1 MDREVPLLQP
11 TGPGSGPTVYYRG
24 LHLYSSRRPE
34 AAPDRLVAETPLLP
48 ETLIL
53 IPSLGLG
60 YGVDRLLERLP
71 RHCHV
76 LCVEHDP
83 ALWNLARQAR
93 RDLAGRDHV
102 TLLLAENLAP
112 LKGFLDALPVG
123 LCRRVVT
130 LPLCGG
136 ARLFPEF
143 YRTVE
148 TFLADGIQ
156 TYWQN
161 RMTLIHMGRL
171 FIKNLYANL
180 ALLPRARDLGG
191 LATDRPVVVVG
202 AGPSLSFTLPLLRRL
217 RKRTILL
224 AVDTALP
231 VLLDSGLTPDYVLAL
246 EPQFININDFLGL
259 PDASV
264 AVLADLA
271 SSPQVVRFCL
281 ERRRC
286 EVFFFSSVFH
296 PLSLWRR
303 LEEERLRPSAIPPLG
318 SVGVAAVYASLLIT
332 RGAVL
337 CSGLDFSYPL
347 RRTHAAGSPSLNSEL
362 ATARRSRPVGHL
374 EFAALTERPRVTLR
388 DKNGSRVES
397 DLVLSSYAKHLQ
409 ALIAGQKRVYD
420 ISPLGLDL
428 GAPFLS
434 RDHDIMGILDGSAA
448 GGTPAPPA
456 SRPAAWNIENV
467 KRFYESERRLL
478 EESDAV
484 WRLLTAPAAPES
496 GVIEGE
502 RRVIV
507 ARTEHAYVHLPGKAA
522 WPAYTRASAA
532 RALIEG
538 RILSERIRRLTLT
551 L

>member
-1 MDREVPLLQP
+1 MDRDVPLLQP
-11 TGPGSGPTVYYRG
+11 TGPGSGPTVFYRG

-34 AAPDRLVAETPLLP
+34 AAPDRLASDTTLPP

-71 RHCHV
+71 RQSHV

-93 RDLAGRDHV
+93 RDLSGRDHV
-102 TLLLAENLAP
+102 TLLLAEDLEP
-112 LKGFLDALPVG
+112 LKDFLDTLPAG
-123 LCRRVVT
+123 RYRRVVT
-130 LPLCGG
+130 LALCGG
-136 ARLFPEF
+136 ARLFPGF
-143 YRTVE
+143 YRSVE
-148 TFLADGIQ
+148 TLLADGIQ

-161 RMTLIHMGRL
+161 RMTLLHMGRL

-191 LATDRPVVVVG
+191 LATDRPVVAVG
-202 AGPSLSFTLPLLRRL
+202 AGPSLSAVLPLLRRV
-217 RKRTILL
+217 RERTTLL

-231 VLLDSGLTPDYVLAL
+231 VLLGSGLTPDYVLAL
-246 EPQFININDFLGL
+246 EPQFININDFIGL
-259 PDASV
+259 PEASV

-281 ERRRC
+281 ERRHC

-303 LEEERLRPSAIPPLG
+303 LEEERLRPLAIPPLG
-318 SVGVAAVYASLLIT
+318 SVGVAAVYAALLIT

-337 CSGLDFSYPL
+337 CCGLDFSYPL
-347 RRTHAAGSPSLNSEL
+347 RRTHAAGSPSLTAEL
-362 ATARRSRPVGHL
+362 ASARRSRPVGHV

-388 DKNGSRVES
+388 DKKGARVES
-397 DLVLSSYAKHLQ
+397 DLVLSSYAKHLR
-409 ALIAGQKRVYD
+409 ALIAGEKRVYD
-420 ISPLGLDL
+420 LSPMGLDL
-428 GAPFLS
+428 GAPLLS
-434 RDHDIMGILDGSAA
+434 RDDDITGILDGAA
-448 GGTPAPPA
+448 ARQGPAPPA
-456 SRPAAWNIENV
+456 SRPAAWNVKNV
-467 KRFYESERRLL
+467 RRFFEREQRLL

-502 RRVIV
+502 RRLTV

-538 RILSERIRRLTLT
+538 RILSERIRRLTRIL
-551 L
+551 